1 MTPSARRA
9 GILTGLIL
17 SMVCALGFAHRSR
30 GDLAARCRA
39 EVEAREAR
47 ESELDEQREAHA
59 AEMDAVGRRIAAL
72 ESELARERGLREA
85 ADGRD
90 VAAGR
95 PEAEL
100 EAAKAELARAYA
112 RIGELER
119 GDGGDIWGGKVRL
132 VEGKNVD
139 GLTALR
145 EEARV
150 GLVVTINGAV
160 MKEGTEFVFD
170 AGDEEKILCGE
181 DEQAGTRENS
191 MKVKVRNVWG
201 SRDVE
206 PAPTAEPQRFD
217 GGLNQGIDYVD
228 PAEVA
233 GKLEEIRS
241 LMAELKE
248 VQREQVNQSTLVE

>member
-72 ESELARERGLREA
+72 ESDLARERGLREELGGRVIEA
-85 ADGRD
+85 AKPD
-90 VAAGR
+90 
-95 PEAEL
+95 AEL

-119 GDGGDIWGGKVRL
+119 GDGGEVWGSHVRL
-132 VEGKNVD
+132 VEGKQVD
-139 GLTALR
+139 AVHVWGSLSPGKRSEPAIA
-145 EEARV
+145 EAP
-150 GLVVTINGAV
+150 LE
-160 MKEGTEFVFD
+160 EGTEVVFED
-170 AGDEEKILCGE
+170 TDEPRIRSVGGPEGGVRIRSSIKIQKPLE
-181 DEQAGTRENS
+181 DLGVDTL
-191 MKVKVRNVWG
+191 
-201 SRDVE
+201 
-206 PAPTAEPQRFD
+206 EPQRFE

-228 PAEVA
+228 PAEVSE
-233 GKLEEIRS
+233 KLEEIRKV
-241 LMAELKE
+241 MVALKE
-248 VQREQVNQSTLVE
+248 VQREETDFSARNK